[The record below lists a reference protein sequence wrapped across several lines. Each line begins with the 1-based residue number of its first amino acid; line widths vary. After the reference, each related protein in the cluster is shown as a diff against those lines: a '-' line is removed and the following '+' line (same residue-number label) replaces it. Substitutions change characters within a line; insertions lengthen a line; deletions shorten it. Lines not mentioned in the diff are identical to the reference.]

1 MAARIVLQAVGGG
14 AGAVASGAAA
24 GAGGFVSWGEVVDM
38 VGEVECMW
46 VRGGWKKARDEEI
59 GHEVN

>member
-1 MAARIVLQAVGGG
+1 MDAG
-14 AGAVASGAAA
+14 AGAC
-24 GAGGFVSWGEVVDM
+24 GGFESSCVVVDM